1 MRPTTLPAG
10 AGRRLDPQL
19 VHQLG
24 NESDRPAVSVHVY
37 GSALQTMT
45 RYRIDD
51 GRLRVTTEE
60 RAGAQR

>member
-10 AGRRLDPQL
+10 AGRRLDPQH

-24 NESDRPAVSVHVY
+24 NASDRPAVSVHVY

-60 RAGAQR
+60 RAVAPR